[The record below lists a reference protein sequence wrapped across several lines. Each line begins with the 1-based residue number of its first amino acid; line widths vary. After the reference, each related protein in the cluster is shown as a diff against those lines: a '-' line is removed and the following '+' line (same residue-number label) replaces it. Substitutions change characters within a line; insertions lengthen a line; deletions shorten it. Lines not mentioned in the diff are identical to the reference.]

1 MTNYERRKKR
11 MAEEPEYA
19 KAYREKDALYHREY
33 RRRRREAGIKAPS
46 RYIPSIRLGY
56 RVCQDV
62 REEQV
67 KVGYKKYLKQIG
79 KL

>member
-1 MTNYERRKKR
+1 MTNYERRRQK
-11 MAEEPEYA
+11 MLDPAYA

-33 RRRRREAGIKAPS
+33 RKRRREAGIKSPS
-46 RYIPSIRLGY
+46 RYIPSVKLGY
-56 RVCQDV
+56 RVCQDI